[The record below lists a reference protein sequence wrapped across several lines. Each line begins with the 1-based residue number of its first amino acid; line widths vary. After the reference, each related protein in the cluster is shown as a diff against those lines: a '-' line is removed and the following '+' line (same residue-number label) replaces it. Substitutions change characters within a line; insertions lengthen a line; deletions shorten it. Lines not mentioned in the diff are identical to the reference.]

1 MFIGDPS
8 GVGFHCLLVWGMER
22 VYLALIL
29 DSVLLPVLT
38 NSSQCQLFTQWMLGF
53 FISYSSMKD
62 LVPFM
67 LKHQNVLQEMC
78 RREMG
83 GGRGRRDDAKEQFP
97 VLVNELNPRIR
108 KSSKWKLK
116 MSDNFKSRIMIIYKM

>member
-1 MFIGDPS
+1 MFA
-8 GVGFHCLLVWGMER
+8 CLGYEESLS
-22 VYLALIL
+22 LFIL
-29 DSVLLPVLT
+29 DSALLPVLT
-38 NSSQCQLFTQWMLGF
+38 SSSQCQLFTHWMLGF

-108 KSSKWKLK
+108 RKILK
-116 MSDNFKSRIMIIYKM
+116 MEAENV

>member
-1 MFIGDPS
+1 MEGLLFIGDSS
-8 GVGFHCLLVWGMER
+8 GVGFHCSLVWGMER

-38 NSSQCQLFTQWMLGF
+38 NSPQCQLFTHWMLGF

-62 LVPFM
+62 RVPFM

-78 RREMG
+78 RRERG
-83 GGRGRRDDAKEQFP
+83 GRRGRRDDAKEQFP

-108 KSSKWKLK
+108 KKILK
-116 MSDNFKSRIMIIYKM
+116 MEAENV

>member
-1 MFIGDPS
+1 M
-8 GVGFHCLLVWGMER
+8 
-22 VYLALIL
+22 
-29 DSVLLPVLT
+29 
-38 NSSQCQLFTQWMLGF
+38 N
-53 FISYSSMKD
+53 D

-78 RREMG
+78 RRKMG

-116 MSDNFKSRIMIIYKM
+116 MSNNFKSRIMTIYKM